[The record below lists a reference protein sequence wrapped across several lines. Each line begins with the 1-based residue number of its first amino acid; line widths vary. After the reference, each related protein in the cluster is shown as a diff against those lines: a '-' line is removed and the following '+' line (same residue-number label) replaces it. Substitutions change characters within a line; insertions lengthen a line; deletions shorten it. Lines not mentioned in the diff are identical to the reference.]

1 MGDEYNTRKGNKSA
15 HLWRVLNHAVAHKG
29 NLRNFQRTIKMNQ
42 VQTFNFGNI
51 AVSFRE
57 DGYLNATQI
66 AAHFGKLPKD
76 YLKAE
81 QTQQYISALAES
93 LSERTK
99 ILTDENQLV
108 IVKKGNSKNF
118 TQGTWLHPKLAIHFA
133 RWLDPKFAVW
143 CDEQIEALLNGKV
156 SDGLPAKTTADD
168 RTPLRQAVAALV
180 GRKGIDYSTAY
191 GMIHQRFNVEAIED
205 IPAEKLPEAV
215 AYVHALTLHTGLTGE
230 VLDREPLSA
239 PQPALPIDGNS
250 LADIA
255 AMVYYGTWMIELG
268 KDISAPLKQ
277 LGNRQAVTM
286 WTVWHETR
294 SRLKRAVAA
303 LEVLRG
309 YADKDTSDRIAV
321 CLEGIYSKATV
332 R

>member
-1 MGDEYNTRKGNKSA
+1 
-15 HLWRVLNHAVAHKG
+15 
-29 NLRNFQRTIKMNQ
+29 MNQ
-42 VQTFNFGNI
+42 VQSFNFGNI

-76 YLKAE
+76 YLKTE

-156 SDGLPAKTTADD
+156 SDGPAAKTTADD
-168 RTPLRQAVAALV
+168 RTSLRQAVAALV

-191 GMIHQRFNVEAIED
+191 GMIHQRFNVGAIED

-230 VLDREPLSA
+230 VLDALPKAEPK
-239 PQPALPIDGNS
+239 LPIDGNS

-303 LEVLRG
+303 LEVLRK

-321 CLEGIYSKATV
+321 SLEGIYSKATV

>member
-1 MGDEYNTRKGNKSA
+1 
-15 HLWRVLNHAVAHKG
+15 
-29 NLRNFQRTIKMNQ
+29 MNQ
-42 VQTFNFGNI
+42 VQSFNFGNI

-76 YLKAE
+76 YLKTE

-156 SDGLPAKTTADD
+156 SDGLAAKTTADD

-180 GRKGIDYSTAY
+180 GRKGIDYSSAY
-191 GMIHQRFNVEAIED
+191 NMVHQRFNVAAIED
-205 IPAEKLPEAV
+205 IPAGQLPEAV
-215 AYVHALTLHTGLTGE
+215 RYVHALTLSDDRQPLLDGLDIE
-230 VLDREPLSA
+230 R
-239 PQPALPIDGNS
+239 
-250 LADIA
+250 LAVV
-255 AMVYYGTWMIELG
+255 VYYGTWALEMLYEV
-268 KDISAPLKQ
+268 SHPLKQ
-277 LGNRQAVTM
+277 LGNPKAATM
-286 WTVWHETR
+286 YTLWSESR
-294 SRLKRAVAA
+294 SWIRHSIKALYKIIPA
-303 LEVLRG
+303 LEPNHAEHVRNSLE
-309 YADKDTSDRIAV
+309 RINKLGSRFI
-321 CLEGIYSKATV
+321 C
-332 R
+332 

>member
-1 MGDEYNTRKGNKSA
+1 MNALSLSFKDTNFQITDINGQPWLRGYQIGNALEYSDG
-15 HLWRVLNHAVAHKG
+15 AVAIAKLYDRNADEFTDSMTQVIELPTAG
-29 NLRNFQRTIKMNQ
+29 GKQQVRVFSLRGCHLLGM
-42 VQTFNFGNI
+42 
-51 AVSFRE
+51 
-57 DGYLNATQI
+57 
-66 AAHFGKLPKD
+66 
-76 YLKAE
+76 
-81 QTQQYISALAES
+81 LA
-93 LSERTK
+93 RTK
-99 ILTDENQLV
+99 VAKE
-108 IVKKGNSKNF
+108 F
-118 TQGTWLHPKLAIHFA
+118 R
-133 RWLDPKFAVW
+133 RWVLDVL
-143 CDEQIEALLNGKV
+143 EETLLNGKV

-191 GMIHQRFNVEAIED
+191 GMIHQRFNVGAIED
-205 IPAEKLPEAV
+205 LPAAQLPEAV

-230 VLDREPLSA
+230 VLDALPKAEPK
-239 PQPALPIDGNS
+239 LPIDGNS

-303 LEVLRG
+303 LEVLRK

-321 CLEGIYSKATV
+321 SLEGIYSKATV

>member
-1 MGDEYNTRKGNKSA
+1 
-15 HLWRVLNHAVAHKG
+15 
-29 NLRNFQRTIKMNQ
+29 MNQ
-42 VQTFNFGNI
+42 VQSFNFGNI
-51 AVSFRE
+51 AVSFRT
-57 DGYLNATQI
+57 DGFLNATVI
-66 AAHFGKLPKD
+66 ASHFGKQARD
-76 YLKAE
+76 YLKTE
-81 QTQQYISALAES
+81 QTQQYITALAEN
-93 LSERTK
+93 LSVKTK
-99 ILTDENQLV
+99 ILTKENQIV
-108 IVKKGNSKNF
+108 IVKRGGSE
-118 TQGTWLHPKLAIHFA
+118 QGTWLHPKLAIHFA

-191 GMIHQRFNVEAIED
+191 GMIHQRFNVGAIEAL
-205 IPAEKLPEAV
+205 PAEKLPEAV
-215 AYVHALTLHTGLTGE
+215 AYVHALTLHTGLVGE

>member
-1 MGDEYNTRKGNKSA
+1 MNAISI
-15 HLWRVLNHAVAHKG
+15 
-29 NLRNFQRTIKMNQ
+29 NFQNFVQIQNSQIVTTSEFVAQAFGKEHKNLLARIEQISKEIKASFFELNFKPKAKQ
-42 VQTFNFGNI
+42 VKTGFG
-51 AVSFRE
+51 FRE
-57 DGYLNATQI
+57 TKSYELTKDGFMLLVMGFTGKQAMAIKI
-66 AAHFGKLPKD
+66 A
-76 YLKAE
+76 Y
-81 QTQQYISALAES
+81 
-93 LSERTK
+93 
-99 ILTDENQLV
+99 
-108 IVKKGNSKNF
+108 
-118 TQGTWLHPKLAIHFA
+118 
-133 RWLDPKFAVW
+133 
-143 CDEQIEALLNGKV
+143 IEAFNAMSEAILDLNNTV
-156 SDGLPAKTTADD
+156 SDGIKPAKTTTDD
-168 RTPLRQAVAALV
+168 RTGLRQAVAALV
-180 GRKGIDYSTAY
+180 GRKGIDYSSAY
-191 GMIHQRFNVEAIED
+191 SMIHQRFNVEAIED

-230 VLDREPLSA
+230 VLDALPKAEPK
-239 PQPALPIDGNS
+239 LPIDGNS

-255 AMVYYGTWMIELG
+255 AMVYYGAWMIELG

-309 YADKDTSDRIAV
+309 YADKDTSDRIAG

>member
-1 MGDEYNTRKGNKSA
+1 
-15 HLWRVLNHAVAHKG
+15 
-29 NLRNFQRTIKMNQ
+29 MNNS
-42 VQTFNFGNI
+42 VQSFNFGNI

-76 YLKAE
+76 YLKTE

-99 ILTDENQLV
+99 ILTDKNQIV

-133 RWLDPKFAVW
+133 RWLNPKFAVW

-156 SDGLPAKTTADD
+156 SDNLPVKTTAND
-168 RTPLRQAVAALV
+168 RTGLRQAVAALV
-180 GRKGIDYSTAY
+180 GRKGIDYSSAY
-191 GMIHQRFNVEAIED
+191 SMIHQRFNVGAIED
-205 IPAEKLPEAV
+205 LPAEKLPEAV

-230 VLDREPLSA
+230 VLDTPPKA
-239 PQPALPIDGNS
+239 KPKLPIDGNS

-255 AMVYYGTWMIELG
+255 AMVYYGAWMIELG

-277 LGNRQAVTM
+277 LGNIQAVTM
-286 WTVWHETR
+286 WTVWQETR
-294 SRLKRAVAA
+294 SRLKRTVAA

-309 YADKDTSDRIAV
+309 YADKDTSDRMAL
-321 CLEGIYSKATV
+321 CLKGICSKATV

>member
-1 MGDEYNTRKGNKSA
+1 
-15 HLWRVLNHAVAHKG
+15 
-29 NLRNFQRTIKMNQ
+29 MNQ
-42 VQTFNFGNI
+42 VQSFNFGNI

-76 YLKAE
+76 YLKTE

-133 RWLDPKFAVW
+133 RWLDPKFAVG

-180 GRKGIDYSTAY
+180 GRKGIDYSSAY
-191 GMIHQRFNVEAIED
+191 SMIHQRFNVGAIED
-205 IPAEKLPEAV
+205 LPAEKLPEAV
-215 AYVHALTLHTGLTGE
+215 AYVHALTLHTGLVGE
-230 VLDREPLSA
+230 VLDVEPA
-239 PQPALPIDGNS
+239 PAPLDDLDVAHLLLHAQDIRLFIRRYLPAFENLGIDKGGALWSYVHDTAPVFNRVRAAALP
-250 LADIA
+250 
-255 AMVYYGTWMIELG
+255 
-268 KDISAPLKQ
+268 
-277 LGNRQAVTM
+277 
-286 WTVWHETR
+286 
-294 SRLKRAVAA
+294 RLKDQWLQRQIMKTAGV
-303 LEVLRG
+303 
-309 YADKDTSDRIAV
+309 
-321 CLEGIYSKATV
+321 
-332 R
+332 

>member
-1 MGDEYNTRKGNKSA
+1 MNAIAISNVAIRQTENNLYNLNDLHKAAGSEHRHRPNNWLQNAQTKDLIAEIEAEGGKACEVINGGKNRGTFVCKELVYAYATWISA
-15 HLWRVLNHAVAHKG
+15 KFFLLVIRTFDRVANNRL
-29 NLRNFQRTIKMNQ
+29 
-42 VQTFNFGNI
+42 
-51 AVSFRE
+51 S
-57 DGYLNATQI
+57 DGYQI
-66 AAHFGKLPKD
+66 TP
-76 YLKAE
+76 
-81 QTQQYISALAES
+81 
-93 LSERTK
+93 
-99 ILTDENQLV
+99 
-108 IVKKGNSKNF
+108 
-118 TQGTWLHPKLAIHFA
+118 
-133 RWLDPKFAVW
+133 
-143 CDEQIEALLNGKV
+143 
-156 SDGLPAKTTADD
+156 KTTADD
-168 RTPLRQAVAALV
+168 RTGLRQAVAALV
-180 GRKGIDYSTAY
+180 GRKGIDYSSAY
-191 GMIHQRFNVEAIED
+191 SMIHQRFNVEAIED
-205 IPAEKLPEAV
+205 LPAEKLPEAV

-230 VLDREPLSA
+230 VLDAPPKAEPK
-239 PQPALPIDGNS
+239 LPIDGNS

-303 LEVLRG
+303 LEALRE